1 MGPEISSSTQ
11 PLPTRLPST
20 HYSKPKTTDNQGA
33 TQKVRQAQA
42 EQQRASQNLS
52 AAQAAAQES
61 QNNLRTAQSEERQ
74 AAEKVSSAQA
84 EHRKNSQPQQA
95 QTTGKIINVLA

>member
-11 PLPTRLPST
+11 TLPPRLPST
-20 HYSKPKTTDNQGA
+20 NYSKPKNTDNQGA

-42 EQQRASQNLS
+42 EQQRAAQNLS

-74 AAEKVSSAQA
+74 ATDKVSLAQA
-84 EHRKNSQPQQA
+84 EQRKNNQPQQT
-95 QTTGKIINVLA
+95 QTTGKNINVMA